1 MRANCR
7 DRTQEDDMLDR
18 VRRFLARAADARA
31 VAALSA
37 RDLADLGVSRD
48 QAMNLVSLP
57 DDVPGRIAAMGRI
70 FGLTE
75 AELMRDRGAWEE
87 LLMTCNACRELGAC
101 RRLLA
106 DADTA
111 TPTQAAFCPNSGRF
125 ALPA

>member
-1 MRANCR
+1 
-7 DRTQEDDMLDR
+7 MLDR
-18 VRRFLARAADARA
+18 FRRFLARAADLRA
-31 VAALSA
+31 VADLSD
-37 RDLADLGVSRD
+37 RELADLGVSRD
-48 QAMNLVSLP
+48 QALNFVTLP

-75 AELMRDRGAWEE
+75 ADLTRDRGEWEQ
-87 LLMTCNACRELGAC
+87 LLMTCNSCRELGAC

-106 DADTA
+106 DADLA